1 MKRINQTLYK
11 FENGEAALTVSAG
24 AVSLS
29 IGYSSITPDKAREL
43 SGICSAAACEAESQL
58 EAKEAEIEMKNG

>member
-11 FENGEAALTVSAG
+11 FESGEAALTVSGG

-43 SGICSAAACEAESQL
+43 AGICSAAACEAESQL
-58 EAKEAEIEMKNG
+58 EAQEAKIESAA

>member
-11 FENGEAALTVSAG
+11 FEDGDAALTVSGG

-29 IGYSSITPDKAREL
+29 IGYSSITPEKAREL
-43 SGICSAAACEAESQL
+43 AGICSAAACEAESQFG
-58 EAKEAEIEMKNG
+58 AKEAAIEATR